1 MFKQLRSCWLLIV
14 AASLRAD
21 VLCLSVSCVN
31 RGRVQVWEDVAVCN
45 GVVGV
50 YVRLYTPLD

>member
-14 AASLRAD
+14 AASLRVD
-21 VLCLSVSCVN
+21 VLCLSVLCVN
-31 RGRVQVWEDVAVCN
+31 RGRVHVREDVAVFS